1 MKQRCPWLNPPKPL
15 AGYAS
20 WRQVSGY
27 FDGDGNVGIEVVKRV
42 LRFRIRLVDTW
53 KGQVESIWQFL
64 GSHGIHA
71 SSVGRD
77 EKERWQAA
85 CRLDVTEIRSVMR
98 AARAMPNFTVKKR
111 EDLRITIEYLEG
123 RISGNEAIRAFNEEV
138 KSGRRRGKIRN
149 ESLPF
154 TREEGLRLSKL
165 ENARNARAAYAVNVG
180 PETQEQIRTDHREKK
195 LGHIRLGKKYG
206 YSTHVIRRILG
217 SL

>member
-64 GSHGIHA
+64 RSHGIHA

-98 AARAMPNFTVKKR
+98 AARAMPNFTVKERRPSHNNRVPRRQDIWKR
-111 EDLRITIEYLEG
+111 GD
-123 RISGNEAIRAFNEEV
+123 
-138 KSGRRRGKIRN
+138 
-149 ESLPF
+149 
-154 TREEGLRLSKL
+154 
-165 ENARNARAAYAVNVG
+165 
-180 PETQEQIRTDHREKK
+180 
-195 LGHIRLGKKYG
+195 
-206 YSTHVIRRILG
+206 
-217 SL
+217 